1 MITCALQNRIF
12 DIQTSAWQLQSKP
25 GYSKPF
31 SLSYIPDNLA
41 HASGFFFGK
50 PTDQPNSYVLSALGC
65 VAVAFLVLLI
75 AKRVRALSA
84 ETPMSAA
91 TILFSFA
98 FAAHFGLM
106 MCYFWGHFDDPV
118 IRRLSLPTQLW
129 MVLAVMAVLTQFPK
143 PAVVR
148 TLLVV
153 AVLGVITQGIPSMAA
168 HAYNQE
174 YLAGLETAWRR
185 EFIAEQPRKDYLM
198 IDNDSILWV
207 AHQVSATPV
216 LSATNRRDAIVFFM
230 KNHTFSNIFVFQ
242 RFMIDPDT
250 GKMTLRDGDDLG
262 PDYVLEP
269 VKEERLALLTLT
281 RISRVVE
288 IRSGSKVLTKP
299 EPDHVV
305 PKNPEEIEKMRQAYF
320 QNFLRQ
326 LP

>member
-1 MITCALQNRIF
+1 
-12 DIQTSAWQLQSKP
+12 
-25 GYSKPF
+25 
-31 SLSYIPDNLA
+31 
-41 HASGFFFGK
+41 
-50 PTDQPNSYVLSALGC
+50 
-65 VAVAFLVLLI
+65 
-75 AKRVRALSA
+75 
-84 ETPMSAA
+84 
-91 TILFSFA
+91 
-98 FAAHFGLM
+98 
-106 MCYFWGHFDDPV
+106 
-118 IRRLSLPTQLW
+118 
-129 MVLAVMAVLTQFPK
+129 
-143 PAVVR
+143 
-148 TLLVV
+148 
-153 AVLGVITQGIPSMAA
+153 LGVITQGIPSMAA

>member
-1 MITCALQNRIF
+1 
-12 DIQTSAWQLQSKP
+12 
-25 GYSKPF
+25 
-31 SLSYIPDNLA
+31 
-41 HASGFFFGK
+41 
-50 PTDQPNSYVLSALGC
+50 
-65 VAVAFLVLLI
+65 
-75 AKRVRALSA
+75 
-84 ETPMSAA
+84 
-91 TILFSFA
+91 
-98 FAAHFGLM
+98 
-106 MCYFWGHFDDPV
+106 
-118 IRRLSLPTQLW
+118 

>member
-1 MITCALQNRIF
+1 
-12 DIQTSAWQLQSKP
+12 
-25 GYSKPF
+25 
-31 SLSYIPDNLA
+31 
-41 HASGFFFGK
+41 
-50 PTDQPNSYVLSALGC
+50 
-65 VAVAFLVLLI
+65 
-75 AKRVRALSA
+75 
-84 ETPMSAA
+84 
-91 TILFSFA
+91 
-98 FAAHFGLM
+98 
-106 MCYFWGHFDDPV
+106 
-118 IRRLSLPTQLW
+118 

-148 TLLVV
+148 TLLGV

-207 AHQVSATPV
+207 AHQISATPV
-216 LSATNRRDAIVFFM
+216 ESATKRRDAIVFFM
-230 KNHTFSNIFVFQ
+230 KNHTFSSIYVFQ
-242 RFMIDPDT
+242 RFTVDPGT

-288 IRSGSKVLTKP
+288 IRDGPKVLTKP
-299 EPDHVV
+299 EGDHVV
-305 PKNPEEIEKMRQAYF
+305 PRNPEEIEKMRQAYF

>member
-1 MITCALQNRIF
+1 
-12 DIQTSAWQLQSKP
+12 
-25 GYSKPF
+25 
-31 SLSYIPDNLA
+31 
-41 HASGFFFGK
+41 
-50 PTDQPNSYVLSALGC
+50 
-65 VAVAFLVLLI
+65 
-75 AKRVRALSA
+75 
-84 ETPMSAA
+84 
-91 TILFSFA
+91 
-98 FAAHFGLM
+98 
-106 MCYFWGHFDDPV
+106 
-118 IRRLSLPTQLW
+118 
-129 MVLAVMAVLTQFPK
+129 MAVLTQFPK